1 MSDAVSREALEAEL
15 DRVMNWDL
23 SHVGELTSDE
33 THMHSFHEGHF
44 HALWAFKVWLAALPP
59 VSPLGIDREGLHALI
74 ARLQD
79 SWSPVPGVCGYSGS
93 ERDSMYLGAMALAD
107 AILALTDSQNPTVTV
122 TDSLPPEASA
132 EDANHPTTRQHS
144 LHGEPA
150 PQFYTERSCFGCGAA
165 FWTATLESGVR
176 GVWREGTWYCSIEC
190 ADTAS

>member
-1 MSDAVSREALEAEL
+1 MSDAVSREAALLPVESMVLTMALSRLERGDDIEPNTAAFL
-15 DRVMNWDL
+15 AV
-23 SHVGELTSDE
+23 
-33 THMHSFHEGHF
+33 
-44 HALWAFKVWLAALPP
+44 ALERLRDALAALPP